1 MTKLIRFLKPFTL
14 YLVIAIALLYGQ
26 AMADLALPDYMS
38 KIVTT
43 GIQQGGYEH
52 ALLEVLKPD
61 DYARLTVL
69 AGDKV
74 DLASLYTQEG
84 EHYVLNEAIDTD
96 RQTAL
101 EGVTTDYLIMAAEQM
116 GAPIKGDTLTP
127 EMKTQVALAF
137 VKSYNEGL
145 GEDVKAIQMRY
156 ILKVGAQMIGIA
168 LLGAIA
174 SITVGFIASRVAA
187 GVGKNLR
194 EAVFEKVARFS
205 SFEMDHFTSASL
217 ITRTTNDITQIQNL
231 LVMMVRMVFY
241 APIIGVGGIIR
252 ALDKNAH
259 MSWIIALAVA
269 LLLIIIAGIFV
280 VAIPKFKSIQKLV
293 DKLNAV
299 VREQLSGMLVVR
311 AFNTEGF
318 ERNRFDETNE
328 TLTKTNLFV
337 SRLMS
342 LLFPIMM
349 LIMNAVTL
357 LIIWVGAHQ
366 IEAANMNVGD
376 MMAFM
381 QYALQIIFAFLMMS
395 MMFIMIPRASVS
407 ALRIAEV
414 LDREILVNDPENPEK
429 PRANGTGEVVFENV
443 SFKYPGAEQDVLH
456 NLTFTAHA
464 GETTAI
470 IGATGSG
477 KSTVVNL
484 IPRFYDVTGGT
495 IKIDGLD
502 VRRMTQHDLRE
513 QIGFVPQKAM
523 LFSGTIE
530 SNMKIGDRDIND
542 ETIEKAIDVSQSR
555 EIVDEKE
562 EKLLSEISQG
572 GSNVSG
578 GQRQRLSIAR
588 ALAKDPKILVFDDS
602 FSALDYKTDERL
614 RKALYDNTPDK
625 TLIIVAQRVSTIMNA
640 EKILVLDSGRLVGM
654 GTHDELMRTCEIYRE
669 IAVSQLGKEAQ

>member
-96 RQTAL
+96 SQTAL

-342 LLFPIMM
+342 LLFPVMM

-562 EKLLSEISQG
+562 EKLRSEISQG

>member
-342 LLFPIMM
+342 LLFPVMM

-429 PRANGTGEVVFENV
+429 PRTNGTGEVVFENV

>member
-14 YLVIAIALLYGQ
+14 YLVVAIALLYGQ

-61 DYARLTVL
+61 DYTRLMVL
-69 AGDKV
+69 SGDKV

-84 EHYVLNEAIDTD
+84 DHYVLNEAIDTD
-96 RQTAL
+96 SQTAL
-101 EGVTTDYLIMAAEQM
+101 ESVTTDYLIMAAEQM

-127 EMKTQVALAF
+127 EMKTQVAIAF

-145 GEDVKAIQMRY
+145 GEDVKATQMRY

-194 EAVFEKVARFS
+194 EAVFEKVAKFS

-252 ALDKNAH
+252 ALDKNAS

-269 LLLIIIAGIFV
+269 LLLVIIAGIFV

-293 DKLNAV
+293 DKLNSV

-342 LLFPIMM
+342 LLFPVMM

-429 PRANGTGEVVFENV
+429 PRTNGTGEVVFENV

-542 ETIEKAIDVSQSR
+542 ATIEKAIDVSQSR

>member
-14 YLVIAIALLYGQ
+14 YLVVAIALLYGQ

-61 DYARLTVL
+61 DYTRLMVL
-69 AGDKV
+69 SGDKL

-84 EHYVLNEAIDTD
+84 DHYVLNEAIDTD
-96 RQTAL
+96 SQTAL
-101 EGVTTDYLIMAAEQM
+101 ESVTTDYLIMAAEQM

-127 EMKTQVALAF
+127 EMKTQVAIAF

-145 GEDVKAIQMRY
+145 GEDVKATQMRY

-194 EAVFEKVARFS
+194 EAVFEKVAKFS

-252 ALDKNAH
+252 ALDKNAS

-269 LLLIIIAGIFV
+269 LLLVIIAGIFV

-293 DKLNAV
+293 DKLNSV

-342 LLFPIMM
+342 LLFPVMM

-429 PRANGTGEVVFENV
+429 PRTNGTGEVVFENV

-502 VRRMTQHDLRE
+502 VRHMTQHDLRE

-542 ETIEKAIDVSQSR
+542 ATIEKAIDVSQSR